1 MARNKYGAQRI
12 NDPKYGWFDSKGE
25 WERFHELLILQRA
38 NVIHGLKRQVKFEL
52 IPGTTLPNGKKQRAV
67 TYVADFRYFDTREG
81 KWITEDYKGHQTD
94 VYKLKKKLVYYV
106 YGIEIKETG
115 RGT

>member
-1 MARNKYGAQRI
+1 M
-12 NDPKYGWFDSKGE
+12 
-25 WERFHELLILQRA
+25 
-38 NVIHGLKRQVKFEL
+38 
-52 IPGTTLPNGKKQRAV
+52 
-67 TYVADFRYFDTREG
+67 ADFRYFDTREG